1 MMFDASQACFP
12 ELGQE
17 KQQVGG
23 SNFPVLVK
31 VCRTSSPTHSE
42 RIGLGAI
49 AITVT
54 FRDVKTSTVEHFPWA
69 VAHAA
74 GIQFANAIIHIVA
87 HPVVILIF

>member
-49 AITVT
+49 AITVA
-54 FRDVKTSTVEHFPWA
+54 FRDVKTSTIVHFPWA
-69 VAHAA
+69 IAHAA
-74 GIQFANAIIHIVA
+74 GVHFTHTIVRIVA
-87 HPVVILIF
+87 HPIVILVF